1 MTLGGNVFTP
11 TFHLS
16 SKADQFNVETQDA
29 NYQQPPSNS
38 ENEGGTVRTQAAF
51 VNKLYK

>member
-1 MTLGGNVFTP
+1 MTLEGNVSTS
-11 TFHLS
+11 TCHLS

-38 ENEGGTVRTQAAF
+38 ENEAGTVRTQAAF

>member
-1 MTLGGNVFTP
+1 MTLGGNVAHR
-11 TFHLS
+11 HLILS
-16 SKADQFNVETQDA
+16 VTDQFNIETQDA
-29 NYQQPPSNS
+29 NYQQPNNHS